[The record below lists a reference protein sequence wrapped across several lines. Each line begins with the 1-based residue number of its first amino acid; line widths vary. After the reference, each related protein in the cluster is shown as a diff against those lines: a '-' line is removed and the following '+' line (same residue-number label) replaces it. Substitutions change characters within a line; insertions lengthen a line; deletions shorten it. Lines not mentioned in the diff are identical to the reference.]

1 MEGEITFGST
11 RSPQSPTHP
20 TFQIGKIIKHFA
32 VLSEQRWVLRKHPSA
47 PRRAYSSPGWRL
59 LMPLTFQAAVAS
71 SPTARRSRDRAAL
84 FACLVTPMTLKA
96 LGNDR
101 MAVAVALLAAVV
113 V

>member
-1 MEGEITFGST
+1 
-11 RSPQSPTHP
+11 
-20 TFQIGKIIKHFA
+20 
-32 VLSEQRWVLRKHPSA
+32 
-47 PRRAYSSPGWRL
+47 
-59 LMPLTFQAAVAS
+59 MPLTFQAAVAP